1 MCLACGTE
9 PAAPACPPVVS
20 ECTPLYEAS
29 FDQVY
34 TNTIQRSCSVGGNSC
49 HGGAGGAGSL
59 DLSLPIL
66 LMNSC
71 LRTTALFRETRL

>member
-1 MCLACGTE
+1 MMCLACGTE

-34 TNTIQRSCSVGGNSC
+34 TNTIQRSQRGRELV
-49 HGGAGGAGSL
+49 HGGAAERARS
-59 DLSLPIL
+59 I
-66 LMNSC
+66 
-71 LRTTALFRETRL
+71 